1 MVDFAPLRDEIL
13 DEYSLN
19 IAHKVRGYVE
29 KLEYGEDF
37 YLRALD
43 DELQI
48 RTEGYRPARTQEL
61 RRLVEKK
68 VLRKF
73 KDRPG
78 YYRKLQPIDIIEWW
92 DAPVD
97 PLKIY
102 LPFGLSGDK
111 GIHVKIF
118 EGSVIALAGRQ
129 NAGKTSLCQEF
140 IEENIDINPYSEN
153 IHLFVNESGGPEI
166 RYRLENNDNIT
177 PEKWR
182 EHVTVINRASDFA
195 DVIHPQA
202 INVIDYLTDYNEAW
216 GIGRQMSEIYEV
228 VRNNTGIVWINLQK
242 DQELPTTRG
251 SGKTEYTSGRDVGR
265 GGAVTL
271 DIPRLYLSMDYDKI
285 KVVKAKFAGKENPT
299 RMVHNFDVAEDG
311 TIMPRG
317 IWYLPDGNSPGRW
330 G

>member
-1 MVDFAPLRDEIL
+1 MPDLTPLKDEIL
-13 DEYSLN
+13 TAHDLN
-19 IAHKVRGYVE
+19 IAEKVREFVE
-29 KLEYGEDF
+29 RLDYGEDF
-37 YLRALD
+37 FLRQMD

-48 RTEGYRPARTQEL
+48 RTDGYRPARTQEL

-68 VLRKF
+68 TLRRF
-73 KDRPG
+73 KSRPG
-78 YYRKLQPIDIIEWW
+78 CYRKLQPIDIIEWW

-102 LPFGLSGDK
+102 LPFGLSNYS

-140 IEENIDINPYSEN
+140 IEENIDDNPYSQK
-153 IHLFVNESGGPEI
+153 IHYFVNESGGPEI

-177 PEKWR
+177 PGKWR
-182 EHVTVINRASDFA
+182 EHVTVINRTSDFA

-202 INVIDYLTDYNEAW
+202 INVIDYLTDYSEAW
-216 GIGRQMSEIYEV
+216 GIGRQMAEIYEV
-228 VRNNTGIVWINLQK
+228 VRNKTGIVWINLQK
-242 DQELPTTRG
+242 DQELPTKKG
-251 SGKTEYTSGRDVGR
+251 SGDNEYTVGRDAGR

-271 DIPRLYLSMDYDKI
+271 DIPRLYLSMDFDKI

-299 RMVHNFDVAEDG
+299 KMVHNFDVAEDG

-317 IWYLPDGNSPGRW
+317 IWYHPGSKW